1 MGLPPTNVHCWYHK
15 ISLFDRP
22 WRIQNKRWDIII
34 VALSTIQ
41 HTLSVQ
47 ALFPFI
53 QIFTFLIFLPNINK
67 IYEQVSSCFVS
78 KNIRLNV
85 KIEIKFYILPTKT
98 YFVLYFF
105 YLFTKIVIFVTK
117 LSFLKSCFMLDFSP
131 QWRNQAKMRHLFVV

>member
-34 VALSTIQ
+34 VALSIIQ
-41 HTLSVQ
+41 HTHYLSR
-47 ALFPFI
+47 LFFPFI

-67 IYEQVSSCFVS
+67 IYEQVSSCFVY

-98 YFVLYFF
+98 YFVLN
-105 YLFTKIVIFVTK
+105 LFTKIIIFVKTK

>member
-34 VALSTIQ
+34 VALSIIQ
-41 HTLSVQ
+41 HTHYLSR
-47 ALFPFI
+47 LFFPFI

-98 YFVLYFF
+98 YFVLN
-105 YLFTKIVIFVTK
+105 LFTKIII
-117 LSFLKSCFMLDFSP
+117 FLKMLHYILISEKLFYVRFSYWVTQP
-131 QWRNQAKMRHLFVV
+131 G